1 MLSSALV
8 GKTYKLLVSSL
19 HSRSQIE
26 VAQVIRFRDQVSLD
40 GVIVGIQGEA
50 RASDPS
56 PSPQDEL
63 IQLLLLRF
71 GGDFD
76 HNYVGS
82 SKVHSFAHLFM
93 ASTPFSD
100 CRLSILFLW
109 NVVSW
114 M

>member
-1 MLSSALV
+1 MNS
-8 GKTYKLLVSSL
+8 G
-19 HSRSQIE
+19 
-26 VAQVIRFRDQVSLD
+26 FCDQVSLY

-76 HNYVGS
+76 HNYLS
-82 SKVHSFAHLFM
+82 
-93 ASTPFSD
+93 ASCVRMQFKHQHQQFD
-100 CRLSILFLW
+100 F
-109 NVVSW
+109 
-114 M
+114 